1 MATVKP
7 VSQSTENM
15 ETCIIHTHARMHIV
29 MLPNGALL
37 TWKIRTLMICVML
50 LYSMIQ
56 LENLNALLMVGLSL

>member
-15 ETCIIHTHARMHIV
+15 ETIIHTHARTHIV